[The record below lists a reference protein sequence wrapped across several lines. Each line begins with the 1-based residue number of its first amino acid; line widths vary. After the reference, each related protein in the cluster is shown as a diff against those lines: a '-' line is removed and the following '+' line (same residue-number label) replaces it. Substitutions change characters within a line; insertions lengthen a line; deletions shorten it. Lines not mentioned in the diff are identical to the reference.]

1 MERRGEEDWT
11 HAALIVTGM
20 YAVFGTAN
28 YVVQLSTVIP
38 ARLRGAAHALTILE
52 QAPHSPIRRWSRR

>member
-1 MERRGEEDWT
+1 
-11 HAALIVTGM
+11 M

-38 ARLRGAAHALTILE
+38 ARLRGAAHAVTILE
-52 QAPHSPIRRWSRR
+52 QAPHSPSRRWSRR